1 MLLFNRDEIID
12 QNFTKC
18 VNDGNLPKARTN
30 LLLSQTNIRS
40 SVLISIFESQVF
52 SRHMDLKARLL
63 KNEGKCFYTIGSSGH
78 EGNAVFGQV
87 FPYTDMAFL
96 HYRSGPFFIERSK
109 QIPEATPIYDMALS
123 FMASSE
129 DPISGGRHKVIG
141 SKPLNIPPQTSTIAS
156 HLPKAVG
163 TAFSIDRAKSLEIP
177 ERELKS
183 DSIVICSFG
192 DASVNHATA
201 LSAFNTARWITH
213 AGDHV
218 PIVFICEDNG
228 TGISVPT
235 DKRWIEQNFSD
246 FPGIKYIQADGL
258 HLIDLIINTRYAEQ
272 DCRIDRSP
280 IFFHMRTVRL
290 MGHAGSDIEVGY
302 RSLAEIE
309 ATEFNDPLLH
319 SARILVE
326 NKCLSAEE
334 ILNLYESARA
344 QIGFVYDAA
353 TLRPKL
359 ESSKDV
365 MASITANQ
373 TTRKVPKQTTQKA
386 REELFGKEF
395 KRIDQPQHMAKLIN
409 YALSDIMLRY
419 KNTLVFGEDVAQKGG
434 VYHVTANL
442 YKQYGIRRVFDSSL
456 DETSIIG
463 FGIGFGHNGFVPIP
477 EIQFLAYFHNA
488 EDQLRGEAATLAFFS
503 EGQFTNPMVLRVP
516 GLGYQKGFG
525 GHFHNDNSLMIF
537 RDLPGVILAVPSNG
551 ADAAK
556 MLRTAVREAHVNGR
570 VVVFVEPIALYMIKD
585 LHEQKDGKWNFQYPD
600 LYEEIPLGEFAEYGN
615 GKILTIITYGNG
627 LYLSLQAQKE
637 IEKILKKKIKVI
649 DLRWL
654 SDINLPHVQ
663 ESIDT
668 CENILIVD
676 ECRRT
681 GCHGEGLLANL
692 IRESKKPLNIKL
704 HAAEDS
710 FISLGVAATATLP
723 SKESIIQHAV
733 ELVNG

>member
-1 MLLFNRDEIID
+1 
-12 QNFTKC
+12 
-18 VNDGNLPKARTN
+18 
-30 LLLSQTNIRS
+30 
-40 SVLISIFESQVF
+40 
-52 SRHMDLKARLL
+52 
-63 KNEGKCFYTIGSSGH
+63 
-78 EGNAVFGQV
+78 
-87 FPYTDMAFL
+87 
-96 HYRSGPFFIERSK
+96 
-109 QIPEATPIYDMALS
+109 
-123 FMASSE
+123 
-129 DPISGGRHKVIG
+129 
-141 SKPLNIPPQTSTIAS
+141 
-156 HLPKAVG
+156 
-163 TAFSIDRAKSLEIP
+163 
-177 ERELKS
+177 
-183 DSIVICSFG
+183 
-192 DASVNHATA
+192 
-201 LSAFNTARWITH
+201 
-213 AGDHV
+213 
-218 PIVFICEDNG
+218 
-228 TGISVPT
+228 
-235 DKRWIEQNFSD
+235 
-246 FPGIKYIQADGL
+246 
-258 HLIDLIINTRYAEQ
+258 
-272 DCRIDRSP
+272 
-280 IFFHMRTVRL
+280 

-319 SARILVE
+319 SARILME

-359 ESSKDV
+359 ESSKHV

-525 GHFHNDNSLMIF
+525 GHFHNDNSLTIF

-551 ADAAK
+551 VDAAK
-556 MLRTAVREAHVNGR
+556 MLRTAVREAYVNGR

-637 IEKILKKKIKVI
+637 IEKIIKKKIKVI

-654 SDINLPHVQ
+654 SDINLPDVQ
-663 ESIDT
+663 EAIDT

-710 FISLGVAATATLP
+710 FISLGVSATSTLP